1 MATQSDSPHPAQL
14 GRWTLRD
21 IVLFAALPL
30 ALSAL
35 AVGVTLAL
43 PGGPDA
49 SPRKLFSNCLINGIA
64 AFTLAGVIQ
73 VWFTMGETRR
83 ADWERVRADQATERA
98 NKAESSLAE
107 LRVQV
112 ANLTTTVEGLRRQLD
127 ERNNGHP
134 QS

>member
-43 PGGPDA
+43 PGGSDA

-112 ANLTTTVEGLRRQLD
+112 ANLTTTVESLRRQLD

>member
-35 AVGVTLAL
+35 AVGVTLVL

-112 ANLTTTVEGLRRQLD
+112 ANLTTTVESLRRQLD

>member
-35 AVGVTLAL
+35 AVGVTLVL
-43 PGGPDA
+43 PGSPDD

-73 VWFTMGETRR
+73 MWFTMGETRR

-112 ANLTTTVEGLRRQLD
+112 ANLTITVESLRRELD

>member
-21 IVLFAALPL
+21 IILFAALPL

-35 AVGVTLAL
+35 AVGITLAL
-43 PGGPDA
+43 QGGPDA

-83 ADWERVRADQATERA
+83 ADWERARADQATERA
-98 NKAESSLAE
+98 NKAESSLAD

-112 ANLTTTVEGLRRQLD
+112 ANLTITVERLRRQLD

>member
-35 AVGVTLAL
+35 AVGVTLVL

-98 NKAESSLAE
+98 NKAESSLVE

-112 ANLTTTVEGLRRQLD
+112 ANLTTTVESLRRELD